1 MRKIY
6 ILLVLL
12 TLGVTGMA
20 YLYFSNLNREGSATD
35 NSLSVVS
42 AAAPVLFTFE
52 NDKSF
57 YEILSGQQITD
68 HIIGEEKS
76 KLLSILREKLLNNN
90 SVNQLIEGEKIVV
103 GFLPG
108 ENNKVDFVMA
118 TQTKKAQLDLSFF
131 NKFNLSLQKKGNFHE
146 LKFGDSAT
154 FYLAINQ
161 KSVFISNSP
170 NALNQITH
178 TDKTKKNTFAEYI
191 RQNIRVNKNTLANI
205 YIDYAKLPL
214 LLKNILNSNL
224 TGELSIFN
232 KQQAYASLSY
242 NFGSDRLLLNG
253 YTDIQNQQNYF
264 KLFVDQKEQ
273 KISIDQLFPEQTANY
288 TALAINDYQKW
299 ASALKELQKE
309 LKEDTK
315 ITQQEKAISEQY
327 RIDINQTFPQYFNK
341 QLAVLQLKSGE
352 KMGLIEIKNGDK
364 LGQLLLDLSSEYAPD
379 IRIFKEPYLLA
390 NFFGEPFKKFER
402 PFYTI
407 IDNHFVV
414 ANYASTIQVF
424 LNSYKNN
431 RLLANTD
438 DYINFKDQTSSTA
451 TIAFYINNKNS
462 NDIFGRNLKSAYY
475 KQYKSA
481 KGVKDYNSFGYQ
493 LSADNGK
500 FMSNIILLKKQ
511 TKVELDS
518 LKSN

>member
-12 TLGVTGMA
+12 TLGVSGMA
-20 YLYFSNLNREGSATD
+20 YLYFSNLNKESSATD
-35 NSLSVVS
+35 NSLNVVS
-42 AAAPVLFTFE
+42 AAAPIIFTFDS
-52 NDKSF
+52 DKSF

-68 HIIGEEKS
+68 HIVGEEKS
-76 KLLSILREKLLNNN
+76 KLLSVLREKLLNNN
-90 SVNQLIEGEKIVV
+90 SVNQLIEGEKIVL

-108 ENNKVDFVMA
+108 EHNKVDFVMA
-118 TQTKKAQLDLSFF
+118 TQTKKAQLDLSLF
-131 NKFNLSLQKKGNFHE
+131 NKLNLSLQKQGNFHE

-161 KSVFISNSP
+161 KSVLISNSP

-242 NFGSDRLLLNG
+242 NFGSDKLLLNG

-264 KLFVDQKEQ
+264 NLFVNQKEQ
-273 KISIDQLFPEQTANY
+273 KTSIDQLFPEQTANY
-288 TALAINDYQKW
+288 TVLAINDYQKW
-299 ASALKELQKE
+299 AGTLKELQKE

-379 IRIFKEPYLLA
+379 IRIFKEPNLLA

-462 NDIFGRNLKSAYY
+462 NDIFGRNLKPAYY